1 VLVEPRTMTARRVV
15 RTGAGAMLLSLAGLA
30 QDAPAP
36 PPPPAAPAMAFAPLQ
51 CFALQVVVDQACFVD
66 DVVALRRLFPP
77 VPGAEP
83 PEVDLARH
91 AVLVVPAKLPE
102 GRQLQWHRAA
112 LHDGEW
118 RVELRLE
125 PAPAAAAAPQVKDQ
139 PVLGAMFVVP
149 RVAEPVRVHVPIAEG
164 LPPPLL
170 AMPDVAAGA
179 VTKVLAMREL
189 DLAPA
194 RPATVRCE
202 RATTPAE
209 WRRLRESLGAAGA
222 ALPDDYADFA
232 HQCVVLLVPPSAR
245 TFPRA
250 GLGVASE
257 EDVDVVTLLQGFP
270 SGRALPERSPAF
282 LLTLPR
288 RSHQLAIVLST
299 NFGPAPDRSKTAA
312 TFEPLR

>member
-15 RTGAGAMLLSLAGLA
+15 RTGAGAMLLSLAALA

-139 PVLGAMFVVP
+139 PVLGTMFVVP

-164 LPPPLL
+164 QPPPLL
-170 AMPDVAAGA
+170 TVPDAASGA
-179 VTKVLAMREL
+179 LPKVLALREL
-189 DLAPA
+189 DLGQRRAA
-194 RPATVRCE
+194 SLRCE
-202 RATTPAE
+202 RAATPAE
-209 WRRLRESLGAAGA
+209 WRKLRESLGDAARD
-222 ALPDDYADFA
+222 LPDDYADFD
-232 HQCVVLLVPPSAR
+232 HQCVVLLLPPTAR
-245 TFPRA
+245 TFPRI
-250 GLGVASE
+250 GLAVASE
-257 EDVDVVTLLQGFP
+257 EDVDVVTLTQAFP
-270 SGRALPERSPAF
+270 SGRLLPERTPAL